1 MRLLYHLWYRHGT
14 PPWVGGPRQELVRLV
29 TDGTLT
35 PGSALDLGC
44 GVGDNA
50 IFLAQHGFT
59 VTGVDFA
66 DAAIERARA
75 KAHDDGV
82 DVSFIV
88 DDVTHLR
95 QVSGPF
101 DLLVDYGTLDD
112 LDDRGRG
119 AYVHEVVA
127 LTRPGSRILLWCFEW
142 TLTPWE
148 RVTTAILPFGGLAL
162 APGEVTARF
171 GNQFEINYIAGEQH
185 LRGWPRGWAAYLMTR
200 HNA

>member
-1 MRLLYHLWYRHGT
+1 MTTASTSPSSSTTSHTFAR
-14 PPWVGGPRQELVRLV
+14 
-29 TDGTLT
+29 
-35 PGSALDLGC
+35 SA
-44 GVGDNA
+44 
-50 IFLAQHGFT
+50 
-59 VTGVDFA
+59 
-66 DAAIERARA
+66 ARSTFSSTTA
-75 KAHDDGV
+75 P
-82 DVSFIV
+82 S
-88 DDVTHLR
+88 TTC
-95 QVSGPF
+95 GPF

-127 LTRPGSRILLWCFEW
+127 LTRPGTRILLWCFEW

-200 HNA
+200 RNA